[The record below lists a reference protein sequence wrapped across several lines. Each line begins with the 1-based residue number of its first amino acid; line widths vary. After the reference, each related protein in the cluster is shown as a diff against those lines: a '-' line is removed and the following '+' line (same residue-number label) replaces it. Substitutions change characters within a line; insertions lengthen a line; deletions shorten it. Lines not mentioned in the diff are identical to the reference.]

1 MVFLHS
7 PIISWPSGAL
17 RKNGKKRAR
26 SFSISVFWRSKNLF
40 WSSKLEK
47 NFVSQRKKWLKNAA
61 CAVSPFSRRAPL
73 GQLIIGECR
82 SRFASAVHLI
92 PPASDKELV
101 EIAKDDLL
109 SVLTSE
115 EKYRELWIES
125 VEDGFMGLYDH
136 LVDFAKFVFVI
147 FMCL

>member
-1 MVFLHS
+1 MTRSSRWKSV
-7 PIISWPSGAL
+7 SGKYN
-17 RKNGKKRAR
+17 KNPEK
-26 SFSISVFWRSKNLF
+26 FSQQAIHF
-40 WSSKLEK
+40 
-47 NFVSQRKKWLKNAA
+47 
-61 CAVSPFSRRAPL
+61 
-73 GQLIIGECR
+73 R

-109 SVLTSE
+109 SVLPSE

-147 FMCL
+147 SMCL